1 MDQTRGHIRGVSKP
15 VIVERFLD
23 MLSAER
29 GASANTLDAYSRDL
43 AHFSTFVHKTDRS
56 LEAAS
61 AEDITSFIAQ
71 MVEEGLAASS
81 RARRLSALKQFYRF
95 LVAEGIRSDDP
106 SSMVGGPKRD
116 TTLPKTLTV
125 DEVDRLLDTARR
137 KVEESRNGQRS
148 KALRLYCLLEILYA
162 TGMRVSE
169 LVALPHSTLV
179 GDDRT
184 LTIKGK
190 GGRQRVVPLNPAA
203 QEALSLYLQER
214 ERRVQPRHQ
223 AEWRHAVAV
232 PVLGP
237 AGPSHPPAPRPGAE
251 ASGQR
256 CRDRAGPGVAACAAA
271 RLRQPF
277 GRTRRRSSLGPETS
291 GPCRHRDHAGLH
303 PHAGKP
309 LAPDRRGASS
319 ARRPRAHRHLVYCKI
334 ACFGRRHLWT
344 SSRALTARGE
354 V

>member
-1 MDQTRGHIRGVSKP
+1 MDMKVADMEQTRGHNRGVSKP

-43 AHFSTFVHKTDRS
+43 AHFAAFVHKTDRS
-56 LEAAS
+56 LEGAS
-61 AEDITSFIAQ
+61 AEDITSFITQ

-137 KVEESRNGQRS
+137 KVEDAKNGQRS

-169 LVALPHSTLV
+169 LVALPHSTLI

-214 ERRVQPRHQ
+214 ERAIGKDARPNGGTPWLFPSWGQQGHLTRQRLAQELKLLARDAGIEPARVSPHVL
-223 AEWRHAVAV
+223 RHAFA
-232 PVLGP
+232 
-237 AGPSHPPAPRPGAE
+237 SHLVE
-251 ASGQR
+251 
-256 CRDRAGPGVAACAAA
+256 
-271 RLRQPF
+271 
-277 GRTRRRSSLGPETS
+277 
-291 GPCRHRDHAGLH
+291 
-303 PHAGKP
+303 
-309 LAPDRRGASS
+309 RGADLRSVQKLLGHADIATTQVYTHLRENHLRRIVETHHPLG
-319 ARRPRAHRHLVYCKI
+319 ARERT
-334 ACFGRRHLWT
+334 GT
-344 SSRALTARGE
+344 
-354 V
+354 